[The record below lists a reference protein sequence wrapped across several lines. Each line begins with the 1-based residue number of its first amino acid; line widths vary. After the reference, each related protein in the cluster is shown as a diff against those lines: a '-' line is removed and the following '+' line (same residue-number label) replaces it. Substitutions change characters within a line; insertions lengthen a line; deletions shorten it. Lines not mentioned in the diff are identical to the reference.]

1 MVHGAYGKSIGLP
14 LLLASLVFSGKALA
28 LSISGA
34 PPSTA
39 KVGEHFFW
47 VPQVEG
53 ANKATL
59 EFAYISRPIWSKD
72 YRSSGA
78 IIGTPTVP
86 GVYSGI
92 RIMAGDGKGF
102 AMTPPFT
109 ITVLPA
115 SGSGSSS
122 LKISGSPSPA
132 GTVNRYYAFTPT
144 VLAPSGANLTFSIR
158 NKPSWAQ
165 FSAESGALTGT
176 PPANDV
182 GTYSGIVIE
191 VADGTLTAALSAFSI
206 AVEAA
211 APAAKGSVSLE
222 WSRPTANT
230 NGTPLTNLSSYIVRY
245 GTSAGALQSQL
256 TLPGNATQA
265 EITNLSAGTWYFEIA
280 SINAQ
285 SVESQFSPAVSAVVQ

>member
-1 MVHGAYGKSIGLP
+1 MTHGAFGKSIVL
-14 LLLASLVFSGKALA
+14 LLLASLVISGKVYA
-28 LSISGA
+28 LSISGT

-39 KVGEHFFW
+39 RVGEHFFW
-47 VPQVEG
+47 RPQVTG
-53 ANKATL
+53 ANTATL
-59 EFAYISRPIWSKD
+59 EFAYIARPIWSQD

-115 SGSGSSS
+115 SPSGSTS
-122 LKISGSPSPA
+122 LKISGSPPA
-132 GTVNRYYAFTPT
+132 TSTVNQYYAFTPT
-144 VLAPSGANLTFSIR
+144 VLAPSGAILTFSIR

-165 FSAESGALTGT
+165 FNASNGALTGT

-182 GTYSGIVIE
+182 GTYGGIAIE
-191 VADGTLTAALSAFSI
+191 VADGTLTAALPAFSI

-211 APAAKGSVSLE
+211 APAPKGSVVLE
-222 WSRPTANT
+222 WSAPTTNT
-230 NGTPLTNLSSYIVRY
+230 NGTPLTNLAGYVVRY
-245 GTSAGALQSQL
+245 GTSPSSLQSGWS
-256 TLPGNATQA
+256 LPPSATQV
-265 EITNLSAGTWYFEIA
+265 EITNLAPGTWYFEIA
-280 SINAQ
+280 SINSQ
-285 SVESQFSPAVSAVVQ
+285 SVQSGFSPAVSAVVK